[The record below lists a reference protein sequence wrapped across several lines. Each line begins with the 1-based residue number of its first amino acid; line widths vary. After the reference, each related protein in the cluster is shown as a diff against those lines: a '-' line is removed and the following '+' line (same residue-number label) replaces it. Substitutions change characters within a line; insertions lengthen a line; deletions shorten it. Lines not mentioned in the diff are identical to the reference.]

1 MKNKEY
7 RELQI
12 TSSQLVVIF
21 LAIILLGIVIFLL
34 GVSVGKKQALAVS
47 ETQLTPPRTTP
58 GKVIAKKPAAVTEEK
73 PTASQPSEQPSQ
85 EKPLDK
91 PEEKK
96 EANIPEKPQV
106 KRTDPISQELTSH
119 QQAEQKPQVKPT
131 PSSAVPVA
139 GQFYIQVGAYRN
151 RDGAYERA
159 DELKVKGF
167 SAQVFD
173 PSPGS
178 RSQLYKVQIGGFT
191 SREEAETKLSELA
204 RAENKSESDY
214 FIVKK

>member
-34 GVSVGKKQALAVS
+34 GVSVGKKQALALS
-47 ETQLTPPRTTP
+47 ETQLIPPRTTQ
-58 GKVIAKKPAAVTEEK
+58 GKVVAKKPAAVTEEK
-73 PTASQPSEQPSQ
+73 PTASQSSEPTQ
-85 EKPLDK
+85 KNPLDK
-91 PEEKK
+91 PEDKK
-96 EANIPEKPQV
+96 EASIPEKPQA
-106 KRTDPISQELTSH
+106 KKTDPISQELVSH
-119 QQAEQKPQVKPT
+119 QQAEQKPQAKPT
-131 PSSAVPVA
+131 PSTTIPDA

-167 SAQVFD
+167 SAHVFD
-173 PSPGS
+173 PSPDS

-191 SREEAETKLSELA
+191 SRDEAETKLSELA
-204 RAENKSESDY
+204 RVENKSEKDY

>member
-21 LAIILLGIVIFLL
+21 IAIILLGIVIFLL

-58 GKVIAKKPAAVTEEK
+58 EKIVAKKPAAVTEEK
-73 PTASQPSEQPSQ
+73 PSASQTSESSQ
-85 EKPLDK
+85 EKPQDK
-91 PEEKK
+91 PEEQK
-96 EANIPEKPQV
+96 ETALPEKPQV
-106 KRTDPISQELTSH
+106 KKTDPISQELASH
-119 QQAEQKPQVKPT
+119 QQAEQKPQPKPSV
-131 PSSAVPVA
+131 SSSSVPDE

-159 DELKVKGF
+159 DELKAKGF
-167 SAQVFD
+167 SAHVFD

-178 RSQLYKVQIGGFT
+178 SSQLYKVQIGGFV
-191 SREEAETKLSELA
+191 SREEAESRLSELA
-204 RAENKSESDY
+204 RTENKSEKDY